1 MKKKKKKESN
11 QNIVS
16 CCCCCC
22 CWLVVVAAAAAV
34 VIALFLSEPKLI
46 HTENELEITVPN
58 MGDSITEGTI
68 GSWHKQVGDSV
79 EMDEV
84 VVSIETDKVTQEIK
98 APEAGKITG
107 LHAEADETVCFL
119 VFRER

>member
-1 MKKKKKKESN
+1 
-11 QNIVS
+11 
-16 CCCCCC
+16 
-22 CWLVVVAAAAAV
+22 
-34 VIALFLSEPKLI
+34 
-46 HTENELEITVPN
+46 